1 MDVITA
7 DIPSGVALRCV
18 AETHYEFAL
27 AVPSQPLLLRMKA
40 VSGFIVTP
48 SSKLDKT
55 AKSYYRNGIWANFH
69 IVNVERYPGIYPDEN
84 IIW

>member
-27 AVPSQPLLLRMKA
+27 AVPSQPLLLRIKA
-40 VSGFIVTP
+40 VSGFILTP

-55 AKSYYRNGIWANFH
+55 A
-69 IVNVERYPGIYPDEN
+69 E
-84 IIW
+84 IILQKWNMSQFSHRECGEIPWEVPR